1 MHALPCWYGVRELG
15 FDEAFA
21 FDYESSPITS
31 PFVGAALCLDA
42 DKQKDKD
49 REKKPHRKIVEAWKR
64 RMRERRCDFRWHTTY
79 GSVSLNRVRV
89 RRSFQDNTSAKRR
102 ELDMWGGIVGLIIQ
116 LIAGGVGGN
125 IAGSALKQYNL
136 GTIGN
141 TIAGVIGGGVGA
153 QIIGALLGG
162 EPGVAAAGTGGLD
175 IGSIIGQIASGGVGG
190 GILMVIVGL
199 IKQAMGG
206 QKAA

>member
-1 MHALPCWYGVRELG
+1 MLRLARAVASSRAVQGANARPENMPPIQLLRAPGGDFQLICMLSLLTLRRGAPSALPSR
-15 FDEAFA
+15 A
-21 FDYESSPITS
+21 
-31 PFVGAALCLDA
+31 
-42 DKQKDKD
+42 
-49 REKKPHRKIVEAWKR
+49 KPKR
-64 RMRERRCDFRWHTTY
+64 R
-79 GSVSLNRVRV
+79 
-89 RRSFQDNTSAKRR
+89 K
-102 ELDMWGGIVGLIIQ
+102 LDLWGGIVGLVIQ

-125 IAGSALKQYNL
+125 IAGSALKQYDL
-136 GTIGN
+136 GAVGN

-162 EPGVAAAGTGGLD
+162 GAGATAAGTGGLD

-206 QKAA
+206 QRA